1 MNLDVRSFNDYR
13 SYLRVVCE
21 HRKQTQRHF
30 SLAKWARKL
39 SLKSSSTLIMILKG
53 TRNPS
58 SELVEKL
65 IQDLQLGLDESKH
78 FRNLVNLEKAKT
90 NPHLRDLLLDQ
101 MPVMDKPNVMLIQMK
116 YARMMSQWY
125 FMAIR
130 ELISLPGFQEDAEW
144 IQNRLKFHVTKTE
157 ILEALD
163 VLVLS
168 GVIERNDEG
177 RLVYTTSV
185 TTTFDVPDD
194 GIRRMHQSAL
204 EVCKQAVDDVPTID
218 REMLNVMFTC
228 KKENLAEVKKK
239 IRKMINDLGDIAASE
254 DGDTVYMMQIG
265 CVPLTEDVTGKEKK
279 K

>member
-1 MNLDVRSFNDYR
+1 MSLDVRTFDDYR
-13 SYLRVVCE
+13 TYLRAVCE
-21 HRKQTQRHF
+21 VRKQSQRHF
-30 SLAKWARKL
+30 SLAGWARKL

-58 SELVEKL
+58 GDLVEKL
-65 IQDLQLGLDESKH
+65 IQDLKLGLDESKH

-101 MPVMDKPNVMLIQMK
+101 MPVLDKPNVMLVQMK

-130 ELISLPGFQEDAEW
+130 ELISLPDFKEDAEW
-144 IQNRLKFHVTKTE
+144 IQSRLKFHVSKKD
-157 ILEALD
+157 ILEALE

-168 GVIERNDEG
+168 GVIEKTSEG
-177 RLVYTTSV
+177 KLVYATSV
-185 TTTFDVPDD
+185 TTTFDVPDE

-204 EVCKQAVDDVPTID
+204 EVCKQAVEEVPVEE

-228 KKENLAEVKKK
+228 KKENLAAVKKK
-239 IRKMINDLGDIAASE
+239 IRKIINELGDIAASD

-265 CVPLTEDVTGKEKK
+265 CVPLTEDIDGKEKK